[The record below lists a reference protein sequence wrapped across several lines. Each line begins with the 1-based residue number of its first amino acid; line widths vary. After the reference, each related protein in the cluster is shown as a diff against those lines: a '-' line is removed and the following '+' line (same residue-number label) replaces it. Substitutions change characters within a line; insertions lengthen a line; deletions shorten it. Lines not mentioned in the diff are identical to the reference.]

1 MLKNEVVIKVL
12 GKASLAMPEI
22 NQLQLRD
29 ILEEVLYTYEVTSK
43 TKELA
48 VINDIQDKIILFLAS
63 KKIDGLSDKSL
74 YNYKLQLARFSSY
87 MQKDIDKIETM
98 DIRMFLGYL
107 SKQNNLKQTSLST
120 TISILKS
127 FFNWLEQEEY
137 ILKSPMRKIKQPKKQ
152 KNLRKALTIEEL
164 EVLRNACK
172 TLRERALL
180 EFIFSTGCRLSEI
193 SNIKIKDINWSN
205 YSLKVIGKGSKEREV
220 FFSAK
225 AKIHL
230 DSYLQSRK
238 DKSEWL
244 FVSNK
249 GEHTRLG
256 NRSIQREV
264 KNIAKRAK
272 FSKSIYPHLLRHTMA
287 TLALSSGASLTSIQM
302 LLGHEDLATTQVYA
316 KLDKSSVREEYRKY
330 LNQ

>member
-1 MLKNEVVIKVL
+1 M
-12 GKASLAMPEI
+12 
-22 NQLQLRD
+22 
-29 ILEEVLYTYEVTSK
+29 
-43 TKELA
+43 A

-152 KNLRKALTIEEL
+152 KNLRKAFTIEEL

-205 YSLKVIGKGSKEREV
+205 YSLKVIGKGSKER
-220 FFSAK
+220 
-225 AKIHL
+225 
-230 DSYLQSRK
+230 
-238 DKSEWL
+238 
-244 FVSNK
+244 
-249 GEHTRLG
+249 
-256 NRSIQREV
+256 
-264 KNIAKRAK
+264 
-272 FSKSIYPHLLRHTMA
+272 
-287 TLALSSGASLTSIQM
+287 
-302 LLGHEDLATTQVYA
+302 
-316 KLDKSSVREEYRKY
+316 
-330 LNQ
+330 

>member
-1 MLKNEVVIKVL
+1 MLKNEVIIKIL

-22 NQLQLRD
+22 EQLKLRD

-152 KNLRKALTIEEL
+152 KNLRKAFTIEEL

-205 YSLKVIGKGSKEREV
+205 YSLKVIGKGSKER
-220 FFSAK
+220 
-225 AKIHL
+225 
-230 DSYLQSRK
+230 
-238 DKSEWL
+238 
-244 FVSNK
+244 
-249 GEHTRLG
+249 
-256 NRSIQREV
+256 
-264 KNIAKRAK
+264 
-272 FSKSIYPHLLRHTMA
+272 
-287 TLALSSGASLTSIQM
+287 
-302 LLGHEDLATTQVYA
+302 
-316 KLDKSSVREEYRKY
+316 
-330 LNQ
+330 